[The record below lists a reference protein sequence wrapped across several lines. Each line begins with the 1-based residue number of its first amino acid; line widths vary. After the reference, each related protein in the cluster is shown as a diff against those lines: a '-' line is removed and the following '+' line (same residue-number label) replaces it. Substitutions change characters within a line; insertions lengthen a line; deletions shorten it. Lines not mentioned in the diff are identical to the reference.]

1 MNWWGVALGGAGG
14 ALLRAGMLRWLG
26 PHMGPYATLSVNV
39 LGSLA
44 IGLLWGYLL
53 SRQQSS
59 MLLWNALGVGLL
71 GGFTTYSSHSLDVLR
86 LVQAGKLSGALIYVC
101 ATLILSLAAC
111 ALGLWWT
118 RAT

>member
-14 ALLRAGMLRWLG
+14 TLLRAMMLRWLG
-26 PHMGPYATLSVNV
+26 PMMGPYATLGINA

-53 SRQQSS
+53 SRQHSS

-86 LVQAGKLSGALIYVC
+86 LLQAGKFSSALLY
-101 ATLILSLAAC
+101 ALGTLVLSLAAC

-118 RAT
+118 RST